1 MRHLWSFLA
10 GVAAA
15 PLSWLLIALGQSGSG
30 RTITGWIETNSFNA
44 ANLIEPAVYLAAAG
58 ILLGLLGTLRISPL
72 GPMVAGLLLIAPY
85 AGMFVDPFAVHDAVP
100 GDRRLLGDSLQLRLP
115 LENGTL
121 LLLGALLL
129 MATFSWQR
137 WRRWPAPA
145 GAAPSVGTGYDTPTI
160 NDWSPAPTGP
170 PDADS
175 PPYSL
180 GYPESRPQTTSTWR
194 PEGESPWSVP
204 PGASTRRDGTPD

>member
-15 PLSWLLIALGQSGSG
+15 PLSWVLIALGQGGSA
-30 RTITGWIETNSFNA
+30 RTITGWIEADTFNA
-44 ANLIEPAVYLAAAG
+44 ARLIEPAVYLAAAG
-58 ILLGLLGTLRISPL
+58 VLLGLLGTLRISPL
-72 GPMVAGLLLIAPY
+72 GPIVAGLLLVAPY
-85 AGMFVDPFAVHDAVP
+85 AGMFVDPFAIHDAVP
-100 GDRRLLGDSLQLRLP
+100 ADRRLLGDPLQLRLP

-129 MATFSWQR
+129 MATFSWHR

-145 GAAPSVGTGYDTPTI
+145 AEPSVGTGYDSPTI
-160 NDWSPAPTGP
+160 TDWTPTGP

-175 PPYSL
+175 PPYGL
-180 GYPESRPQTTSTWR
+180 GYPESSGQPTSTWR
-194 PEGESPWSVP
+194 REGASPWSVP
-204 PGASTRRDGTPD
+204 PGPPARRDGPAE